1 MKHYYAVLQL
11 DENAAPAEIKKAYR
25 RLAKQY
31 HPDVNKSPD
40 AHDRFIEITEAY
52 EFLINHW
59 PSHITGSS
67 DKSSQD
73 QGYTDYRW
81 TEEYERF
88 RKESRE
94 KAQRQARMRYEKF
107 RKQHEAF
114 QESGLN
120 DIGLWL
126 TVLIRIVGILLLLF
140 LFFTPIISAFYSG
153 WAMIFLA
160 FLTWP
165 FAAII
170 AWYIYDNRKHYFI
183 PGQFYY
189 TPQRIRNL
197 YSDTHHS
204 EQPCYY
210 CRSRSANSQA
220 YRVELLKL
228 KELKYGS
235 KGFRQHTVNYVNQN
249 VAIMVPR
256 SRKAFILHSISIL
269 TKLTAILGC
278 LFFLDI
284 SSIVW
289 RIIIGMLAGGIVCRL
304 LLLLTRTRSNNS
316 YLVSYGMLFRVCL
329 WLLFISLVSRFSF
342 VPFDIATTDS
352 IYFVITSIIIFD
364 SFLMQLVG
372 FLFGKYAALP
382 VTTQHPDVMQKFHEG
397 YSVYN
402 DVPVISVVYPIF
414 RWIFG

>member
-1 MKHYYAVLQL
+1 MEYYYAVLQL
-11 DENAAPAEIKKAYR
+11 DEHATPEEIKKAYR

-59 PSHITGSS
+59 PGHITGSGN
-67 DKSSQD
+67 KGSQN

-126 TVLIRIVGILLLLF
+126 TVFIRIVGIVLLLF
-140 LFFTPIISAFYSG
+140 LFFTPIVSAYYSG
-153 WAMIFLA
+153 WPMIFLA

-170 AWYIYDNRKHYFI
+170 AWYIHDNRKRYFI

-189 TPQRIRNL
+189 TPQRIRHL
-197 YSDTHHS
+197 YSDTHQTA
-204 EQPCYY
+204 QPCYY
-210 CRSRSANSQA
+210 CRSKYANSQS
-220 YRVELLKL
+220 YRIELLKL
-228 KELKYGS
+228 KDLKYGS
-235 KGFRQHTVNYVNQN
+235 KGFRQHTVNYVNQQ

-256 SRKAFILHSISIL
+256 SRKAFILHSVSIF

-284 SSIVW
+284 SSILW
-289 RIIIGMLAGGIVCRL
+289 RIIIGMLAGGLVSRL
-304 LLLLTRTRSNNS
+304 LLLLTRTRSNIS
-316 YLVSYGMLFRVCL
+316 YLVSYGMILRVGV
-329 WLLFISLVSRFSF
+329 WLLSIFLVSRFSF
-342 VPFDIATTDS
+342 DPFDIATTDS

-372 FLFGKYAALP
+372 FIFGKYAALP
-382 VTTQHPDVMQKFHEG
+382 VTMQYPDVMQKFHEG

-414 RWIFG
+414 RWVFG

>member
-1 MKHYYAVLQL
+1 MKHYYALLQL
-11 DENAAPAEIKKAYR
+11 DEEATPAEIKKAYR

-40 AHDRFIEITEAY
+40 AHERFIEVTEAY

-59 PSHITGSS
+59 PGHITGSTG
-67 DKSSQD
+67 KESQD

-88 RKESRE
+88 RKDSRE

-120 DIGLWL
+120 DVGLWF
-126 TVLIRIVGILLLLF
+126 TVVSRIAGVVLLLF
-140 LFFTPIISAFYSG
+140 LFFTPIVSAFFTG
-153 WAMIFLA
+153 WTMIFLA

-165 FAAII
+165 FAAIL

-189 TPQRIRNL
+189 TPRRIRHL
-197 YSDTHHS
+197 FMDTHHS
-204 EQPCYY
+204 VQPCYY
-210 CRSRSANSQA
+210 CRSQTANSLS
-220 YRVELLKL
+220 YRLELLKL

-235 KGFRQHTVNYVNQN
+235 KGFRQHSVNYVNQQ

-256 SRKAFILHSISIL
+256 SRKAFILHSVSML
-269 TKLTAILGC
+269 AKLTGILGC

-289 RIIIGMLAGGIVCRL
+289 RIIIGMVAGGLVSRL

-316 YLVSYGMLFRVCL
+316 YLVSYGLLLRVGL
-329 WLLFISLVSRFSF
+329 WLLSIFLVSRFRF
-342 VPFDIATTDS
+342 DPFDIVTTDS

-372 FLFGKYAALP
+372 FLFGKYAAFP
-382 VTTQHPDVMQKFHEG
+382 VTTQYPDVMQKFHEG

-402 DVPVISVVYPIF
+402 DVPVISVVYPLF